1 MREITFKYRSREK
14 GWKYYSCKEKESK
27 WDKERAELWGLE
39 GNMVHWTYPIED
51 INNDRKYP
59 IDTKEI
65 PMGMDYARVN
75 YKNLCKKLKDITKN
89 MQEENFT
96 EQSEKTTFYWELLI
110 ENYDIEKTNIPSLCT
125 KKIKSFKMWR
135 GANYEPYGLQGLKE
149 CFANYYKN
157 R

>member
-1 MREITFKYRSREK
+1 MREVTFKYGSREK
-14 GWKYYSCKEKESK
+14 GWKYYSCTEKESK

-39 GNMVHWTYPIED
+39 GNMAHWTYPKED
-51 INNDRKYP
+51 ISINRKHKV
-59 IDTKEI
+59 DTEGV

-89 MQEENFT
+89 MQEENFP
-96 EQSEKTTFYWELLI
+96 EQPEKTTFYWELLI
-110 ENYDIEKTNIPSLCT
+110 ENYDVEETDISPICI

-135 GANYEPYGLQGLKE
+135 GTNYEPDGLQDLKE